1 VPGPNWSDDD
11 PADSQGILTNVAQA
25 LGDASQMA
33 ATRTTPTADDLR
45 RWHTIVFAG
54 CIVPSPSYAGGFRGD
69 AHVDL
74 VDYEVG
80 VGPTMPDSWPE
91 CMGVWAR
98 LVDGEMTTLATQLTN
113 ALGLLDGA
121 VPVGQYPT
129 TVDDLDE
136 VVSVV
141 AIVHGELVRIHPFVN
156 GNGRIAR
163 LLAAHIS
170 LRYGLPAF
178 VRLKPRP
185 GDVAYARAAKRS
197 MGRPPAFSGDHS
209 EAVAVFTH
217 LLTLELLAVQPWGV
231 P

>member
-1 VPGPNWSDDD
+1 VSGPNWSDDD
-11 PADSQGILTNVAQA
+11 PVDSHRILTNVAQA
-25 LGDASQMA
+25 LVDAAQMA
-33 ATRTTPTADDLR
+33 ATRMTPTVDDLR
-45 RWHTIVFAG
+45 RWHTMVFAG
-54 CIVPSPSYAGGFRGD
+54 CTVPSPSYVGGFRGD

-80 VGPTMPDSWPE
+80 IGPTMPDGWPE

-98 LVDGEMTTLATQLTN
+98 FVDGQMRTIATQLTN
-113 ALGLLDGA
+113 ALGLLDG
-121 VPVGQYPT
+121 VIPVDEHPT
-129 TVDDLDE
+129 TVDDLKE

-141 AIVHGELVRIHPFVN
+141 AIAHGELVRIHPFVN
-156 GNGRIAR
+156 GNGRVAR
-163 LLAAHIS
+163 LLTAHIS

-197 MGRPPAFSGDHS
+197 MGRPPAFIGEHS

-217 LLTLELLAVQPWGV
+217 LLALEHLGLP

>member
-11 PADSQGILTNVAQA
+11 PADSQRILTNVAQA

-45 RWHTIVFAG
+45 RWHTMVFAG
-54 CIVPSPSYAGGFRGD
+54 CTVPSPSDVGGFRGD

-80 VGPTMPDSWPE
+80 VGPIMADGYPE
-91 CMGVWAR
+91 CMGVWAH
-98 LVDGEMTTLATQLTN
+98 LVDGEMTTLAAQLTN
-113 ALGLLDGA
+113 ALGLLDDV
-121 VPVGQYPT
+121 VPVGKYPT
-129 TVDDLDE
+129 TVDTLGE
-136 VVSVV
+136 VVAVV
-141 AIVHGELVRIHPFVN
+141 AIAHGELVRVHPFVN
-156 GNGRIAR
+156 ENGRVAR

-185 GDVAYARAAKRS
+185 GDVSYARAAKRS
-197 MGRPPAFSGDHS
+197 MGRPPAFIGDHS

-217 LLTLELLAVQPWGV
+217 FLTLELLGPQP
-231 P
+231 